1 MKKLFICM
9 FIWSSIMTNAQDYVM
24 MSRTRPIIDV
34 EINGHKAAMLI
45 DTGSELTLL
54 SKSILG
60 VINAEKHIT
69 KTSAIGV
76 DGTIN
81 IWEVEDC
88 SLSVK
93 GVNVT
98 SIQATNL
105 DATCESIE
113 ARTGIRVVGILG
125 TPAIKELGMIIDLSR
140 GIVTIKKKS
149 ETLVSTD

>member
-9 FIWSSIMTNAQDYVM
+9 LALLSMTANSQDYIM

-69 KTSAIGV
+69 KISAIGV
-76 DGTIN
+76 DGMIN

-98 SIQATNL
+98 SIHATNL

-125 TPAIKELGMIIDLSR
+125 APAIKELGMVIDLSR
-140 GIVTIKKKS
+140 GIVTINKNS
-149 ETLVSTD
+149 ETTVSTD

>member
-9 FIWSSIMTNAQDYVM
+9 LALLSMTANSQDYIM

-60 VINAEKHIT
+60 VINVEKYIT
-69 KTSAIGV
+69 NISAIGV
-76 DGTIN
+76 DGMIN

-98 SIQATNL
+98 SIHATNL

-113 ARTGIRVVGILG
+113 ERTGIRVVGILG

-140 GIVTIKKKS
+140 GIITIKK
-149 ETLVSTD
+149 

>member
-9 FIWSSIMTNAQDYVM
+9 LALSSMMVNAQDYIM

-69 KTSAIGV
+69 KISAIGV
-76 DGTIN
+76 DGMIN

-98 SIQATNL
+98 SIHATNL

-125 TPAIKELGMIIDLSR
+125 APAIKELKMIIDLSR
-140 GIVTIKKKS
+140 GIVTICK
-149 ETLVSTD
+149 